1 MKKRRIGLLVLLLI
15 GILSIVTA
23 CAKKE
28 AHFNQARP
36 DLIREHRYTTEAA
49 EANGEYDGLEKDL
62 KHRI

>member
-23 CAKKE
+23 FKKE

-36 DLIREHRYTTEAA
+36 DYNWEQI
-49 EANGEYDGLEKDL
+49 
-62 KHRI
+62 